1 MSIIKKRKRIT
12 TATKKEKE
20 LQAREL
26 EIVCLEMQLLKEKE
40 KLQNFTNMLK
50 NRLYRTLEYTK
61 KNKKDKA
68 IKELYKLLN
77 ALNSANRKEEING
90 ICEYAKIARYMYQF
104 PNSTFDEAKLVVG
117 AHFGGDLKREDFYI
131 GLKEKIEK
139 IKEKHLQHYAPDE

>member
-1 MSIIKKRKRIT
+1 MSIIEKRKRIT

-20 LQAREL
+20 LQVREL
-26 EIVCLEMQLLKEKE
+26 EIVCLEMQLLREKE

-50 NRLYRTLEYTK
+50 NRLYRVLEYTK
-61 KNKKDKA
+61 KNKKDKV
-68 IKELYKLLN
+68 IKELYKLQN
-77 ALNSANRKEEING
+77 ALNSARKEEKING

-117 AHFGGDLKREDFYI
+117 VHFGGDLSREDFYI

-139 IKEKHLQHYAPDE
+139 IKEKHLQHYTPQQ